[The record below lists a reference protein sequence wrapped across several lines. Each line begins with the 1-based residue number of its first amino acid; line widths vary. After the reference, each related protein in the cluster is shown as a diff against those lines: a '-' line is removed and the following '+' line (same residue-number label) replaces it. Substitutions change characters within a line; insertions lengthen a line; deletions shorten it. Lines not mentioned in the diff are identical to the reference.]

1 MSKNL
6 RRRGRGLAYNF
17 DPKREFH
24 SHQGADMR
32 ISRHVRVS
40 TAATAL
46 LAVVGAQVVALAD
59 DKPAGEMWRLTTSMD
74 MPGMTMP
81 GRTMEMCLP
90 KGKEQETLSKPQ
102 GPGMGGNCSVQDVKR
117 EGTKFS
123 ANIICTGQRPM
134 QGTVESVFEADHAK
148 TTMIVS
154 MNGQQVTMKTDSQK
168 IGTPCTPTTAPGAK

>member
-1 MSKNL
+1 
-6 RRRGRGLAYNF
+6 
-17 DPKREFH
+17 
-24 SHQGADMR
+24 MR

-46 LAVVGAQVVALAD
+46 LAVLGAQVVALAD

-81 GRTMEMCLP
+81 ARTMEMCLP

-102 GPGMGGNCSVQDVKR
+102 GPGMGSNCSVQDVKR
-117 EGTKFS
+117 EGNKFS
-123 ANIICTGQRPM
+123 ATVMCTGQRPM

-148 TTMIVS
+148 TTMIMS

-168 IGTPCTPTTAPGAK
+168 IGTPCTPATPPGAK